1 MVCQIGFNFLAGVS
15 ELKWQIGLIRYD
27 EALITCDSSSD
38 FMVVCPGRIQLNRR
52 KARAL
57 GHIDYKVAQKSTR
70 ALVIYDKSRKV
81 NTTLRLMFSLCNIL
95 RIRRVA
101 SHSLKSFFMIMY
113 LTYILIKGGVGVA
126 NRSEG
131 IRLLNTT
138 I

>member
-15 ELKWQIGLIRYD
+15 ELKWQIGLIRSD

-101 SHSLKSFFMIMY
+101 SHSLKSKKIC
-113 LTYILIKGGVGVA
+113 LNWYIFHKRQLRIQDR
-126 NRSEG
+126 NTFG
-131 IRLLNTT
+131 IGS
-138 I
+138 